1 MSQSSENWFKAS
13 NGHDDNLSYYSN
25 IYAKTVTIRNKLLL
39 CSDEWRTECMDK
51 AQELKK
57 FIEKNPPQDI
67 EKNAHKAC
75 KEYFRTINEYKSC
88 KKNYL
93 GILVTKL
100 ELEISKKSNFLL
112 RMNKNQD

>member
-57 FIEKNPPQDI
+57 FIEKNPLKTLKKMLI
-67 EKNAHKAC
+67 KHAKNILGLLMSIKAV
-75 KEYFRTINEYKSC
+75 
-88 KKNYL
+88 KKTTWAY
-93 GILVTKL
+93 
-100 ELEISKKSNFLL
+100 
-112 RMNKNQD
+112 